1 MLLEHFFLFV
11 VGIGV
16 GMFGTIVGVGG
27 GFIIVPLLMIVY
39 KAPPPVAVGTSLCIV
54 ALNAISGSISYAR
67 QKRIDYRTGML
78 FALATIPGAV
88 AGASLIDYIPID
100 VFDIGFGIFLVL
112 MAAYMIIK
120 PALQRQADAAPPSLE
135 FDPSRR
141 VQYSL
146 SMGMFVSFV
155 VGFLS
160 SLAGIGGGVV
170 HVPAMIYLFHFP
182 TFIAVSTSHFIL
194 AISTTVGATSHI
206 SLGHV
211 LWNKI
216 PALGVGVI
224 FGAQMGARLSHRIH
238 TQIIVRGLAFAIVI
252 VAIRLIVKHFW

>member
-1 MLLEHFFLFV
+1 MLLEHLFLSV
-11 VGIGV
+11 LGIAV

-27 GFIIVPLLMIVY
+27 GFILVPLLMIVY
-39 KAPPPVAVGTSLCIV
+39 KATPPIAVGTSLCIV

-78 FALATIPGAV
+78 FALGTIPGAI
-88 AGASLIDYIPID
+88 AGASLIDYISIAAFD
-100 VFDIGFGIFLVL
+100 VGFGVFMMV
-112 MAAYMIIK
+112 MAAYMTMK
-120 PALQRQADAAPPSLE
+120 PSVQRESGGSSPSLE

-141 VQYSL
+141 IQYNL
-146 SMGMFVSFV
+146 PMGMFVSFV

-160 SLAGIGGGVV
+160 SLAGIGGGLV

-194 AISTTVGATSHI
+194 AISTTVGAASHI

-211 LWNKI
+211 LWDKV
-216 PALGVGVI
+216 PSLGIGVI
-224 FGAQMGARLSHRIH
+224 IGAQIGARLSHRIH
-238 TQIIVRGLAFAIVI
+238 TQIIVRGLAVAVVI
-252 VAIRLIVKHFW
+252 AAIRLIAKHL

>member
-1 MLLEHFFLFV
+1 VLLEHLFLFA
-11 VGIGV
+11 VGIAV

-39 KAPPPVAVGTSLCIV
+39 KATPPNAVGTSLCIV

-88 AGASLIDYIPID
+88 AGASIIDHIPIADFD
-100 VFDIGFGIFLVL
+100 VGFGIFLMV
-112 MAAYMIIK
+112 MAAYMTLRRSV
-120 PALQRQADAAPPSLE
+120 PRETGGSPSLE

-141 VQYSL
+141 IQYNL
-146 SMGMFVSFV
+146 PMGMFVSFI

-170 HVPAMIYLFHFP
+170 HVPAMIYLFNFP

-194 AISTTVGATSHI
+194 AISTTVGAASHV

-211 LWNKI
+211 LWDKI
-216 PALGVGVI
+216 PPLGIGVI
-224 FGAQMGARLSHRIH
+224 IGAQIGARLSHKIH
-238 TQIIVRGLAFAIVI
+238 TQIIVRGLAIAVVI
-252 VAIRLIVKHFW
+252 VAIRLIAKHL

>member
-1 MLLEHFFLFV
+1 VLLEHLFLFA
-11 VGIGV
+11 VGIAV

-39 KAPPPVAVGTSLCIV
+39 KATPPNAVGTSLCIV

-88 AGASLIDYIPID
+88 AGASIIDHIPIA
-100 VFDIGFGIFLVL
+100 VFDVGFGIFLMV
-112 MAAYMIIK
+112 MAAYMTLRRSV
-120 PALQRQADAAPPSLE
+120 PRETGGSPSLE

-141 VQYSL
+141 IQYNL
-146 SMGMFVSFV
+146 PMGMFVSFI

-170 HVPAMIYLFHFP
+170 HVPAMIYLFNFP

-194 AISTTVGATSHI
+194 AISTTVGAASHV

-211 LWNKI
+211 LWDKI
-216 PALGVGVI
+216 PPLGIGVI
-224 FGAQMGARLSHRIH
+224 IGAQIGARLSHKIH
-238 TQIIVRGLAFAIVI
+238 TQIIVRGLAIAVVI
-252 VAIRLIVKHFW
+252 VAIRLIAKHL

>member
-1 MLLEHFFLFV
+1 MLLEHIFLFV
-11 VGIGV
+11 VGIAV

-39 KAPPPVAVGTSLCIV
+39 KATPPTAVGTSLCIV

-88 AGASLIDYIPID
+88 AGASLIDYIPIA
-100 VFDIGFGIFLVL
+100 VFDVGFGVFLMV
-112 MAAYMIIK
+112 MAAYMTMRRSV
-120 PALQRQADAAPPSLE
+120 QREAGGSSPSLE

-141 VQYSL
+141 IKYNL
-146 SMGMFVSFV
+146 PMGMFVSFV

-194 AISTTVGATSHI
+194 AISTTVGAASHV

-211 LWNKI
+211 LWDKV
-216 PALGVGVI
+216 PSLGIGVI
-224 FGAQMGARLSHRIH
+224 IGAQIGARLSHRIH
-238 TQIIVRGLAFAIVI
+238 TQIIVRGLAVAVVI
-252 VAIRLIVKHFW
+252 VAIRLIAKHL

>member
-1 MLLEHFFLFV
+1 VLLEHLFLSV
-11 VGIGV
+11 LGIAV

-27 GFIIVPLLMIVY
+27 GFILVPLLMIVY
-39 KAPPPVAVGTSLCIV
+39 KATPPIAVGTSLCIV

-78 FALATIPGAV
+78 FALGTIPGAI
-88 AGASLIDYIPID
+88 AGASLIDYISIAAFD
-100 VFDIGFGIFLVL
+100 VGFGVFMMV
-112 MAAYMIIK
+112 MAAYMTMK
-120 PALQRQADAAPPSLE
+120 PSVQRESGGSSPSLE

-141 VQYSL
+141 IQYNL
-146 SMGMFVSFV
+146 PMGMFVSFV

-160 SLAGIGGGVV
+160 SLAGIGGGLV

-194 AISTTVGATSHI
+194 AISTTVGAASHI

-211 LWNKI
+211 LWDKV
-216 PALGVGVI
+216 PSLGIGVI
-224 FGAQMGARLSHRIH
+224 IGAQIGARLSHRIH
-238 TQIIVRGLAFAIVI
+238 TQIIVRGLAVAVVI
-252 VAIRLIVKHFW
+252 AAIRLIAKHL

>member
-1 MLLEHFFLFV
+1 VPLEHLFLFV
-11 VGIGV
+11 VGIAV

-27 GFIIVPLLMIVY
+27 GFIIVPMLMIVY
-39 KAPPPVAVGTSLCIV
+39 KVTPPIAVGTSLCIV

-88 AGASLIDYIPID
+88 AGASLIDYIPIA
-100 VFDIGFGIFLVL
+100 VFDVGFGVFLMV
-112 MAAYMIIK
+112 MAAYMTMK
-120 PALQRQADAAPPSLE
+120 PSVQREAGGFSPSLE
-135 FDPSRR
+135 FDPLRR
-141 VQYSL
+141 IQYNL
-146 SMGMFVSFV
+146 PLGMFVSFV

-194 AISTTVGATSHI
+194 AISTTVGAASHV

-211 LWNKI
+211 LWDKV
-216 PALGVGVI
+216 PSLGIGAI
-224 FGAQMGARLSHRIH
+224 IGAQIGARLSHRIH
-238 TQIIVRGLAFAIVI
+238 TQIIVRGLAVAVVI
-252 VAIRLIVKHFW
+252 VAIRLIAKHL

>member
-1 MLLEHFFLFV
+1 MLLEQFFLFL
-11 VGIGV
+11 VGIAV

-39 KAPPPVAVGTSLCIV
+39 KAPPPIAVGTSLCIV

-67 QKRIDYRTGML
+67 QKRIDYRTGIL

-88 AGASLIDYIPID
+88 AGASLIDYIPIAAFD
-100 VFDIGFGIFLVL
+100 VGFGVFLMI
-112 MAAYMIIK
+112 MAAYMSLR
-120 PALQRQADAAPPSLE
+120 PSVQREATSPSLE
-135 FDPSRR
+135 FDSSRR
-141 VQYSL
+141 IQYSL
-146 SMGMFVSFV
+146 PLGMLVSFV

-194 AISTTVGATSHI
+194 AISTTAGAASHL
-206 SLGHV
+206 SLGHI
-211 LWNKI
+211 LWDKV
-216 PALGVGVI
+216 PSLGIGVI
-224 FGAQMGARLSHRIH
+224 IGAQIGASLSHRIH
-238 TQIIVRGLAFAIVI
+238 TQIIVRGLAVAVVI
-252 VAIRLIVKHFW
+252 VAIRLIAKHL

>member
-1 MLLEHFFLFV
+1 VLLEQLFLFA
-11 VGIGV
+11 VGIAV

-39 KAPPPVAVGTSLCIV
+39 KATPPIAVGTSLCIV

-88 AGASLIDYIPID
+88 AGASLIDYIPIAAFD
-100 VFDIGFGIFLVL
+100 VGFGVFLMV
-112 MAAYMIIK
+112 MAAYVTIRPSM
-120 PALQRQADAAPPSLE
+120 QREAGGSSPSFK

-141 VQYSL
+141 IQYNIP
-146 SMGMFVSFV
+146 MGVFVSFV

-182 TFIAVSTSHFIL
+182 TSIAVSTSHFIL
-194 AISTTVGATSHI
+194 AISTTVGAASHI

-211 LWNKI
+211 LWDKV
-216 PALGVGVI
+216 PSLGVGVI
-224 FGAQMGARLSHRIH
+224 IGAQIGARLSHRIH
-238 TQIIVRGLAFAIVI
+238 TQIIVRGLAVAMVI
-252 VAIRLIVKHFW
+252 VAIRLIAKHL

>member
-1 MLLEHFFLFV
+1 MLLDHLFLFV
-11 VGIGV
+11 IGIAV

-39 KAPPPVAVGTSLCIV
+39 KAPPPIAVGTSLCIV

-78 FALATIPGAV
+78 FALATIPGAI
-88 AGASLIDYIPID
+88 AGASLIDYIPIS
-100 VFDIGFGIFLVL
+100 VFDVGFGIFLIV
-112 MAAYMIIK
+112 MAAYMTMRRSAEREASGIAT
-120 PALQRQADAAPPSLE
+120 PFE

-141 VQYSL
+141 IQYNL
-146 SMGMFVSFV
+146 PLGMFVSFV

-170 HVPAMIYLFHFP
+170 HVPAMIYLFNFP
-182 TFIAVSTSHFIL
+182 TFVAVSTSHFIL
-194 AISTTVGATSHI
+194 AISTSVGAASHI

-211 LWNKI
+211 LWDKV
-216 PALGVGVI
+216 PALGIGVVI
-224 FGAQMGARLSHRIH
+224 GAQIGARLSHRIH
-238 TQIIVRGLAFAIVI
+238 TRLIVRGLAVAVVI
-252 VAIRLIVKHFW
+252 VAIRLIAKHL

>member
-1 MLLEHFFLFV
+1 MLLEYFLLFA
-11 VGIGV
+11 VGIAV

-27 GFIIVPLLMIVY
+27 GFILVPLLIVAY
-39 KAPPPVAVGTSLCIV
+39 KATPQFAVGTSLCIV

-67 QKRIDYRTGML
+67 QKRIDYRTGMV

-88 AGASLIDYIPID
+88 AGAWLIDYVSSATFD
-100 VFDIGFGIFLVL
+100 VGFGLFLIV
-112 MAAYMIIK
+112 MAAYMTVK
-120 PALQRQADAAPPSLE
+120 PWTQSSSPASPTKLV
-135 FDPSRR
+135 FDPAHRI
-141 VQYSL
+141 QYNVPL
-146 SMGMFVSFV
+146 GMLVSFF

-194 AISTTVGATSHI
+194 AISTTVGAASHI

-211 LWNKI
+211 LWDKV
-216 PALGVGVI
+216 PSLGIGVI
-224 FGAQMGARLSHRIH
+224 FGAQMGANLSHKIRS
-238 TQIIVRGLAFAIVI
+238 QVIVRGLAVAMVL
-252 VAIRLIVKHFW
+252 VAIRLIWKHI